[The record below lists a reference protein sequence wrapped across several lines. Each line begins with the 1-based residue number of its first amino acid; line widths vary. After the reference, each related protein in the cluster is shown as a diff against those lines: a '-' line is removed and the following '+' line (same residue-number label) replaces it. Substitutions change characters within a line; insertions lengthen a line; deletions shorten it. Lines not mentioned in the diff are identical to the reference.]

1 MTLPGE
7 EGTSYVLLQPYNPL
21 EKPNMSAFLIAD
33 STPERYGRLID
44 YRMPAGSLVEGTGQ
58 VGNRIDQDDEISQQ
72 FTLWRGQG
80 SSVVLGDMLVVPI
93 GESVLYVQ
101 PVYLEA
107 EQGGLPEF
115 RRVVV
120 VHGDDI
126 EWDDTLDG
134 ALAKIFGAADLA
146 APVTDDEPDD
156 PGADADPEDT
166 APLPR
171 TVRDLLSDASD
182 AFDRANEALRSGDLA
197 EYQRLIEEAARL
209 VERALSTAG

>member
-1 MTLPGE
+1 MLPYYLLMTLPGE
-7 EGTSYVLLQPYNPL
+7 EDTSYVLLQPYNPL
-21 EKPNMSAFLIAD
+21 EKPNMSAFPD
-33 STPERYGRLID
+33 SRLHTRPLRD
-44 YRMPAGSLVEGTGQ
+44 GSSTTGCRQGSLVEGTGQ

-120 VHGDDI
+120 VHGTTSNGTTP
-126 EWDDTLDG
+126 WRG
-134 ALAKIFGAADLA
+134 PSPRYS
-146 APVTDDEPDD
+146 APT
-156 PGADADPEDT
+156 T
-166 APLPR
+166 ARRPLPR
-171 TVRDLLSDASD
+171 KGRRKSRPPPRRRHLPPVR
-182 AFDRANEALRSGDLA
+182 
-197 EYQRLIEEAARL
+197 
-209 VERALSTAG
+209 